1 MSGYRSKVKMAN
13 TRWDD
18 YDVAHGHTIELSLE
32 TCDRLFRDILVKNY
46 RDNLGEIA
54 ELESKDSLGHWEI
67 RDLIE
72 MIDRSKAMEVLIKYY
87 FPESE
92 YIGIIGNQFDQDE
105 EDEYEMSLYRSI
117 KGLADYE

>member
-1 MSGYRSKVKMAN
+1 MADS
-13 TRWDD
+13 RWDD
-18 YDVAHGHTIELSLE
+18 YDVAHGHTLELSVE
-32 TCDRLFRDILVKNY
+32 TCDRLFRDILVQNY

-72 MIDRSKAMEVLIKYY
+72 MIERSRAMEVLIKYY

-92 YIGIIGNQFDQDE
+92 YIGIIGNQFDPNE
-105 EDEYEMSLYRSI
+105 EDEYEIDLLRSMREG
-117 KGLADYE
+117 KFR

>member
-1 MSGYRSKVKMAN
+1 MSGYRSKVKMADS
-13 TRWDD
+13 RWDD
-18 YDVAHGHTIELSLE
+18 YDVAHGHTLELSVE
-32 TCDRLFRDILVKNY
+32 TCDRLFRDILVQNY

-72 MIDRSKAMEVLIKYY
+72 MIERSRAMEVLIKYY

-92 YIGIIGNQFDQDE
+92 YIGIIGNQFDPNE
-105 EDEYEMSLYRSI
+105 EDEYEIDLLRSMREG
-117 KGLADYE
+117 KFR